1 MTTMMTPQRV
11 MNMTTALVDPTRF
24 QLVQR
29 MVHARE
35 RYCGELAWDFL
46 ITQAAV
52 SQHGK
57 V

>member
-1 MTTMMTPQRV
+1 MLTPQRV

-24 QLVQR
+24 RLVQR

-35 RYCGELAWDFL
+35 RYWGELAWEFL
-46 ITQAAV
+46 ITQATV